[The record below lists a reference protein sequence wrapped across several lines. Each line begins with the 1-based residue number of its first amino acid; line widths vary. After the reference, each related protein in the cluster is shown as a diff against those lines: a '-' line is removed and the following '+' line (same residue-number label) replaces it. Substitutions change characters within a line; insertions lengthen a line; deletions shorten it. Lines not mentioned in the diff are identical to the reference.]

1 VRCPRPGCAGT
12 IDDTGFCDTC
22 FRALPPTPTPT
33 PSPVADPAPEPVA
46 APESAETFDVAGLV
60 PLPVLITPDPTSRLM
75 DGTEL
80 LTSRR
85 RCGRNGCT
93 GEIGG
98 NYAGQEAVLEG
109 VCDECG
115 HPYSLKPRLKSG
127 DLVAGQ
133 YDVVGPLAQS
143 GFGWVYLARDRHL
156 DDNYVVLKGLINAN
170 DSRAAEMAVRE
181 RQFLTRLNHPN
192 IVRIYNAVTHHD
204 EGTRETTGYIV
215 MEYVDGPSL
224 DDLRRDARLHE
235 DARLPLEHLLGMGH
249 EILAALGYLHGQ
261 GLLYCDMKP
270 SNVMRGSNRIT
281 VIDLG
286 GMTEIAAAD
295 RSTVGTV
302 PYQAPKEELRT
313 RGATVKS
320 DVHTVG
326 RTLEKMYADAGRG
339 AGVPTVAAESFD
351 RLIRR
356 AVDPDH
362 PHRFASATEM
372 SEQLLGV
379 LRELL
384 SLRDGTEH
392 AAASML
398 FAPTVEVIDGG
409 LGTVPPLER
418 WTARGLPPPVAAPP
432 PGRSV
437 ALGLPIPRTDPHDP
451 GARFLG
457 GGARHDP
464 RDLIARLRDGGE
476 HSAELWLRGCRAHL
490 ELGDTEP
497 AERCLTAA
505 EKILRDTP
513 GAWRLEWYGGLLAF
527 ARDDVDA
534 AAGLFA
540 AVRDFWPGEAAPK
553 LALGLCAERTGGAEE
568 LFRAV
573 WARDRSYTSAAFGLA
588 RLRLRAGDRA
598 GAAGIL
604 DEVPLVSPHRD
615 AARIAAVRAY
625 AEPLP
630 AAPAADDVAEAERR
644 LPALRLGGGAAD
656 GETRRRLVAL
666 LRESSPGTDPARLEL
681 SYRELA
687 TQARTARDH
696 EILVDLANR
705 VRPRTLLTWW
715 R

>member
-1 VRCPRPGCAGT
+1 VRCPRPGCPGT
-12 IDDTGFCDTC
+12 IDDTGFCDRC
-22 FRALPPTPTPT
+22 FRKPPTAESAPP
-33 PSPVADPAPEPVA
+33 PDPAPSFEA
-46 APESAETFDVAGLV
+46 ADETFDVAGLV

-75 DGTEL
+75 DGTEVL
-80 LTSRR
+80 SSRR

-98 NYAGQEAVLEG
+98 SYAGQAPVLEG

-115 HPYSLKPRLKSG
+115 HPYSLRARLKKG

-133 YDVVGPLAQS
+133 YEVMGPLAQS

-181 RQFLTRLNHPN
+181 RQYLTRLDHPN
-192 IVRIYNAVTHHD
+192 IVRIYNAVTHTDAKTGEH
-204 EGTRETTGYIV
+204 TGYIV
-215 MEYVDGPSL
+215 MGYVDGPSL
-224 DDLRRDARLHE
+224 DEVRRTARASGRDA
-235 DARLPLEHLLGMGH
+235 DRLPLEHILGMGH
-249 EILAALGYLHGQ
+249 EILAALDYLHGQ

-270 SNVMRGSNRIT
+270 ANVMRGSNRIT

-295 RSTVGTV
+295 RNTVGTI
-302 PYQAPKEELRT
+302 PYEAPKDELRS

-326 RTLEKMYADAGRG
+326 RTLETLFADACRFSD
-339 AGVPTVAAESFD
+339 VPPVAAESFGL
-351 RLIRR
+351 LIRR
-356 AVDPDH
+356 AVDPDYQR
-362 PHRFASATEM
+362 RFASAAEM
-372 SEQLLGV
+372 SEQLVGV

-392 AAASML
+392 ASASML
-398 FAPTVEVIDGG
+398 FAPTAELIDGG
-409 LGTVPPLER
+409 LGAVPPLDR
-418 WTARGLPPPVAAPP
+418 WTTGRLPSGVADPPSN
-432 PGRSV
+432 RSV

-457 GGARHDP
+457 GGVRRDP
-464 RDLIARLRDGGE
+464 RDLIARLQESGQD
-476 HSAELWLRGCRAHL
+476 SAELWLRGCRAYL
-490 ELGDTEP
+490 ELGDTAA
-497 AERCLTAA
+497 AERCLEAA
-505 EKILRDTP
+505 EKILGGTP

-527 ARDDVDA
+527 ARDDIAA
-534 AAGLFA
+534 AAGLFT

-553 LALGLCAERTGGAEE
+553 LALGLCAERTGDATD

-573 WARDRSYTSAAFGLA
+573 WLRDRSQTSAAFGLA
-588 RLRLRAGDRA
+588 RLRMRAGDRA
-598 GAAGIL
+598 GAARVL
-604 DEVPLVSPHRD
+604 DDVPLVSPHRD

-630 AAPAADDVAEAERR
+630 DPPTATDVAEAERR
-644 LPALRLGGGAAD
+644 LPELRMDGGAPD

-666 LRESSPGTDPARLEL
+666 VRVASGRESALLEQ

-687 TQARTARDH
+687 AQARNPRDH